1 MNRKNFSRNSILV
14 ALFGS
19 TLLGIVISPA
29 MAQDQYHP
37 TIQIAQKNR
46 ESNQSNMEQA
56 LSSLELANDFLEKA
70 TPDKGGHRVQA
81 IALVKQAIAET
92 ERGIEFDLTH
102 SGEARRRRNVAGR
115 RIQPVAQN
123 AEYQP
128 NMQRA
133 LSSLVNAQKSLER
146 ATPDKG
152 GHRTKAID
160 LVKRAIK
167 ETQLGIQYDRTHK
180 NDNQNS
186 VNQSNMRRAIS
197 SLQEAQKYLESAT
210 RDKGGHRVK
219 ALELVQQAIRET
231 QQGIEFD
238 RTHGN
243 D

>member
-19 TLLGIVISPA
+19 TLLGNIVISPA
-29 MAQDQYHP
+29 MAQDQFYP

-46 ESNQSNMEQA
+46 ESNQPNMEKA
-56 LSSLELANDFLEKA
+56 LSSLESANDFLEKA
-70 TPDKGGHRVQA
+70 TPDKGGHRVRA

-92 ERGIEFDLTH
+92 ERGIKFDLTH
-102 SGEARRRRNVAGR
+102 SGEARRRRDVAGR
-115 RIQPVAQN
+115 RIQSVAQN

-133 LSSLVNAQKSLER
+133 LASLVNAQKSLEI

-167 ETQLGIQYDRTHK
+167 ETQLGIEYDRTHK
-180 NDNQNS
+180 NDNQN
-186 VNQSNMRRAIS
+186 VNQSNMRQAIS
-197 SLQEAQKYLESAT
+197 SLQEAQKYLERAT
-210 RDKGGHRVK
+210 RDQGGHRVK
-219 ALELVQQAIRET
+219 ALELIQQAIRET
-231 QQGIEFD
+231 QLGIEFD

>member
-1 MNRKNFSRNSILV
+1 MNRKIFSRNSILV
-14 ALFGS
+14 ALFSS

-29 MAQDQYHP
+29 MAQDQFYP

-46 ESNQSNMEQA
+46 ESNQPNMEKA
-56 LSSLELANDFLEKA
+56 LSSLESANDSLEKA

-81 IALVKQAIAET
+81 IALVKQAIIET

-102 SGEARRRRNVAGR
+102 SGEARRRRDVAGR
-115 RIQPVAQN
+115 RIQSVAQN
-123 AEYQP
+123 ADYQP

-180 NDNQNS
+180 NDNQN
-186 VNQSNMRRAIS
+186 VNQSNMRQAIS
-197 SLQEAQKYLESAT
+197 SLQEAQKYLERAT

-219 ALELVQQAIRET
+219 ALELIQQAIRET
-231 QQGIEFD
+231 QLGIEFD

>member
-14 ALFGS
+14 ALFSS

-29 MAQDQYHP
+29 MAQDQFYP

-46 ESNQSNMEQA
+46 ESNQPNMEKA
-56 LSSLELANDFLEKA
+56 LSSLESANDSLEKA

-81 IALVKQAIAET
+81 IALVKQAIIET

-102 SGEARRRRNVAGR
+102 SGEARRRRDVAGR
-115 RIQPVAQN
+115 RIQSVAQN
-123 AEYQP
+123 ADYQP

-180 NDNQNS
+180 NDNQN
-186 VNQSNMRRAIS
+186 VNQSNMRQAIS
-197 SLQEAQKYLESAT
+197 SLQEAQKYLERAT

-219 ALELVQQAIRET
+219 ALELIQQAIRET
-231 QQGIEFD
+231 QLGIEFD

>member
-29 MAQDQYHP
+29 MAQDQFYP
-37 TIQIAQKNR
+37 IIQIAQKNR
-46 ESNQSNMEQA
+46 ESNQPKMEKA
-56 LSSLELANDFLEKA
+56 LSSLESANDFLEKA
-70 TPDKGGHRVQA
+70 TPDKGGHRVKA

-92 ERGIEFDLTH
+92 ERGIDFDLTH
-102 SGEARRRRNVAGR
+102 SGEARRRRDVAGR
-115 RIQPVAQN
+115 RTQSVAQN
-123 AEYQP
+123 ADYQV

-133 LSSLVNAQKSLER
+133 LSSLVNAQKSLEI

-160 LVKRAIK
+160 LVKQAIK
-167 ETQLGIQYDRTHK
+167 ETQLGIEYDRTHK
-180 NDNQNS
+180 NENQNS
-186 VNQSNMRRAIS
+186 ANQSNMRQAIS
-197 SLQEAQKYLESAT
+197 SLQEAQKYLERAT

-219 ALELVQQAIRET
+219 ALELIQQAIRET
-231 QQGIEFD
+231 QLGIEFD